1 MTHYYWVGTRS
12 GKKIDLLNPDPKQI
26 TIEDIATGL
35 SNVAR
40 FNGQTDNWYSVAEHS
55 IHVAELLP
63 NKYKLLGL
71 LHDASEAYICDVPS
85 PLKWLLGDA
94 YKQVERRL
102 QGAIGEALG
111 LGQLLVDLPPVVK
124 EADAVLLYSEKELL
138 QPSGIEWPTTDPVMR
153 FPDLRI
159 RHSLPVSARRGF
171 MDMYG
176 SLTGETK
183 KV

>member
-1 MTHYYWVGTRS
+1 MHKDYYWLGTKS

-40 FNGQTDNWYSVAEHS
+40 FNGQVKDWYSVAEHS

-63 NKYKLLGL
+63 NGMKILGL

-94 YKQVERRL
+94 YRDVERRL

-111 LGQLLVDLPPVVK
+111 LGQSLVDLPRVVK
-124 EADAVLLYSEKELL
+124 QADAVLLYSEKELL
-138 QPSGIEWPTTDPVMR
+138 QPEGIQWPPAAPV
-153 FPDLRI
+153 LRYPRLI
-159 RHSLPVSARRGF
+159 REYRTPSEARVAF
-171 MDMYG
+171 MAKYR
-176 SLTGETK
+176 SLTT
-183 KV
+183 